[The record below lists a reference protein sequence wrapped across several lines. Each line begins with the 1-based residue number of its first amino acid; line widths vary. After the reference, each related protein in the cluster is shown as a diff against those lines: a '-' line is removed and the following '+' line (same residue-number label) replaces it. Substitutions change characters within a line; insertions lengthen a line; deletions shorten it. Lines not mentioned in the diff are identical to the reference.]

1 MVPKRGITLSKMVL
15 ERAPKH
21 TSKIYFGVS
30 GSDANDT
37 NIKLTWH
44 YQNILGRPQKKKI
57 ISRWRAYHGSGL
69 MSGSL
74 TGLDAFHKKFDLPCR
89 WSNTPQLPTTIAD
102 RLNWK
107 I

>member
-1 MVPKRGITLSKMVL
+1 MVL

-21 TSKIYFGVS
+21 MSKIYFGVS

-74 TGLDAFHKKFDLPCR
+74 TGLDAFHKKFDLPLPMVKHTVAPYYYR
-89 WSNTPQLPTTIAD
+89 RPVSYTHLTLPTSPHV
-102 RLNWK
+102 
-107 I
+107 